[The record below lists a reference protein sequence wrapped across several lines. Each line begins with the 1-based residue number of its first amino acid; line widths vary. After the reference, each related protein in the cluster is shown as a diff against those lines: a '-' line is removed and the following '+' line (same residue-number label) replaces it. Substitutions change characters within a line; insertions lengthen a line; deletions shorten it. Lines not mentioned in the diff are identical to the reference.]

1 MFRKVVL
8 SFSLTPGTFNYLFYF
23 INDPLFIE
31 QCIVQLPIV
40 CMFSTVV
47 FVVWKLFHGLL
58 RRMYI
63 VQKLDEIFYGHQ
75 LSLFDVW
82 CDLVLE
88 FLY

>member
-47 FVVWKLFHGLL
+47 VV
-58 RRMYI
+58 
-63 VQKLDEIFYGHQ
+63 
-75 LSLFDVW
+75 
-82 CDLVLE
+82 E
-88 FLY
+88 F